1 MIEGLILLAA
11 ETPVPAATESIFQQ
25 YAPLFSLMG
34 AIFGGVGLAVANNWL
49 QRNKD
54 KRDYGTELR
63 GELREENKEFR
74 DENRELR
81 EEIESL
87 RVRYLAAL
95 TKIEEMTSKGDS

>member
-1 MIEGLILLAA
+1 M
-11 ETPVPAATESIFQQ
+11 TEPSIFQE

-34 AIFGGVGLAVANNWL
+34 AVFGGVGLSIANNFL

-63 GELREENKEFR
+63 GELREENKELR

-81 EEIESL
+81 EEIDVL
-87 RVRYLAAL
+87 RTKYLAAL
-95 TKIEEMTSKGDS
+95 TKIEDMTQGGE

>member
-1 MIEGLILLAA
+1 VIEGLVLLAA
-11 ETPVPAATESIFQQ
+11 TTPTPPAAESIFQQ

-63 GELREENKEFR
+63 GELREENKEYR

-81 EEIESL
+81 DEIEAL
-87 RVRYLAAL
+87 RVKYLIAL